1 MQDFDPK
8 RPDMLEPVKK
18 EIQREV
24 KKDLVQE
31 QILETLTT
39 ISKQLESILEH
50 LKSSK

>member
-1 MQDFDPK
+1 MQDFDSK
-8 RPDMLEPVKK
+8 RPDMLEPLKK
-18 EIQREV
+18 QIQRDV

-31 QILETLTT
+31 QILEILTT